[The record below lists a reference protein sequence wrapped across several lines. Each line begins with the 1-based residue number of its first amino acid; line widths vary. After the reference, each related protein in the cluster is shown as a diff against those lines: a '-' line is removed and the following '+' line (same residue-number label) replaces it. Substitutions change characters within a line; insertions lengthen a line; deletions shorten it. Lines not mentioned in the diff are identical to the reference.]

1 MKKRLVNGSE
11 KLARPSDP
19 RARIGTANTTNL
31 LHPIESYDLSSAIS
45 QEYLQQHK
53 TIWEKALPPQS
64 LPHCLQ
70 NRVKNSTNRKP
81 VGKTDDQREAWSHAS
96 TSRVNIVHPSMERH
110 SREP

>member
-53 TIWEKALPPQS
+53 TIWEK
-64 LPHCLQ
+64 CL
-70 NRVKNSTNRKP
+70 NPNEHIRILTGNSKNHSHFNP
-81 VGKTDDQREAWSHAS
+81 VA
-96 TSRVNIVHPSMERH
+96 
-110 SREP
+110 